1 MQTNTATILAEIAQL
16 PATERESVR
25 TILNQQ
31 AVAASAPAPPNG
43 FIAPFDTS
51 DPAPSLQWIAE
62 HRAEFAGQYVALDG
76 ERLLAHGADPQ
87 PVIAAVRASGLNG
100 LLFTYLQPLDAPPFA
115 GF

>member
-1 MQTNTATILAEIAQL
+1 MQINTATILAEIAQL

-31 AVAASAPAPPNG
+31 AVAASAPVLPNG
-43 FIAPFDTS
+43 FIAPFDMTDS
-51 DPAPSLQWIAE
+51 APSLQWIAE
-62 HRAEFAGQYVALDG
+62 HRKEFAGQYVALEGDQ
-76 ERLLAHGADPQ
+76 LLAHDADPQ

-115 GF
+115 RF